1 MTVSPLP
8 ARGGV
13 HVDRRH
19 DGRALRVTAHPE
31 TGTVVLS
38 VWRGDVCVATHHLDT
53 GEVPELIELL
63 ARSLVEPPAAAAAR

>member
-1 MTVSPLP
+1 MTVTPLP

-13 HVDRRH
+13 HVDRRDH
-19 DGRALRVTAHPE
+19 GRALRITAHPE

-53 GEVPELIELL
+53 SEVPELIETL
-63 ARSLVEPPAAAAAR
+63 ARSLVEPPAMASAR